1 MKNPQLS
8 VALAALLGYARAYD
22 RQPPFPHCYVE
33 DPENPEGPPIKK
45 YNIGGICCE
54 SSEFNF
60 LDTACVTSCPYGW
73 LAQGQI
79 CVLTCNAANGFSYNG
94 SGECVCSGSTPQN
107 TGGICCADGQY
118 SEWRYDPTE
127 AGQYSIQQFCV
138 SSCTDEESKIDI
150 DYLGRFDDTYP
161 ATY

>member
-8 VALAALLGYARAYD
+8 VALAALLGYAHAYD
-22 RQPPFPHCYVE
+22 RQPTFPPCDTGE
-33 DPENPEGPPIKK
+33 
-45 YNIGGICCE
+45 YNIGGICCT

-60 LDTACVTSCPYGW
+60 LDTACVSSCPIGW